1 MAPVLL
7 QVGPISIYGYGLMLF
22 MAFVAAFVILTLELR
37 RKLLDLHLARHITLL
52 AIVFGVAGSKAL
64 SLFDQGELASLPS
77 WLGAWRDTMTWYGGL
92 LGALAAILVYLRL
105 RAAPTLKVLDAGA
118 PALMLAYG
126 IGRLGCHLAG
136 DGDYGL
142 PTHLPWAARYDH
154 GLVPPSQAFAGLPEL
169 VDRFPGGVVPDD
181 IPCHPTPVYEFGLAV
196 FAGAALLAAGRRQW
210 PDGSVFWLYL
220 VLASA
225 QRFAIEFLR
234 LNPPIALG
242 LTEAQLIA
250 LSLGFIGLGGLARRH
265 LRSLSARPVVAG
277 AMRAREDGA
286 NA

>member
-1 MAPVLL
+1 MAPILL
-7 QVGPISIYGYGLMLF
+7 QVGPLSIYGYGLMLF
-22 MAFVAAFVILTLELR
+22 MAFVVAFVILSLELR

-105 RAAPTLKVLDAGA
+105 RAAPILKVLDAGA

-142 PTHLPWAARYDH
+142 PTDLPWGTRYDH
-154 GLVPPSQAFAGLPEL
+154 GLVPPSQAFAGLPE
-169 VDRFPGGVVPDD
+169 VAARYAGGVVPDD
-181 IPCHPTPVYEFGLAV
+181 TPCHPTPVYEFGLGAI
-196 FAGAALLAAGRRQW
+196 AGAALLAAGRRQW

-225 QRFAIEFLR
+225 QRFAVEFLR
-234 LNPPIALG
+234 LNPPVALG

-250 LSLGFIGLGGLARRH
+250 VALGLVGLGGLARSH
-265 LRSLSARPVVAG
+265 LRSLSARLVVARPV
-277 AMRAREDGA
+277 AAQKEGA